1 MKPKL
6 VLCLALVL
14 SCIGYAVHADELL
27 KTEQQ
32 ELCALLAKTS
42 PDSVH
47 TNLPNFSRRGG
58 DFSPYLTQPE
68 NDRLVKLLRDP
79 EVAIV
84 VTREQVL
91 AAIKQRQLDDSLP
104 GFQFTALM
112 DLVNRRWPH
121 DATVISFY
129 REALATRGEI
139 AIMDLFSPLPGI
151 WDDSLLEPV
160 IEMIE
165 KNASTATTVYKAA
178 APKQVSWIVI
188 ENALSVLD
196 RHYSLW
202 ATNTTI
208 PPRLS
213 KSVLTI
219 FPSLTNT
226 SVNPQL
232 KGQMW
237 CNAVWML
244 SESHDPAMVS
254 VLRPYLEEK
263 DLADDPGG
271 LGDGITTMRI
281 CDKAARAIN
290 SLLNLKLEF
299 PRSDMLLFGGRE
311 VLKNGT
317 NVILWKSHGAAGVN
331 MWSGTDPVW
340 KEWDKKI
347 AELNQILDALPKQ

>member
-1 MKPKL
+1 MKNKL
-6 VLCLALVL
+6 LLCLALVL
-14 SCIGYAVHADELL
+14 SGFGYAVHADESLN
-27 KTEQQ
+27 KRQQ

-47 TNLPNFSRRGG
+47 TNLPTVFRRDG

-68 NDRLVKLLRDP
+68 NERLAKLLRDP
-79 EVAIV
+79 EVAKV

-129 REALATRGEI
+129 REALATRGEV

-160 IEMIE
+160 IQMIE
-165 KNASTATTVYKAA
+165 RNASTATLVYKAD

-213 KSVLTI
+213 KAVLTI
-219 FPSLTNT
+219 FPSLTNAT
-226 SVNPQL
+226 VTPQL

-244 SESHDPAMVS
+244 GESHDPAMVS
-254 VLRPYLEEK
+254 VLRPYLEDK

-271 LGDGITTMRI
+271 L
-281 CDKAARAIN
+281 CQRAVKTGQLRAN
-290 SLLNLKLEF
+290 E
-299 PRSDMLLFGGRE
+299 
-311 VLKNGT
+311 
-317 NVILWKSHGAAGVN
+317 
-331 MWSGTDPVW
+331 
-340 KEWDKKI
+340 
-347 AELNQILDALPKQ
+347 NQPL